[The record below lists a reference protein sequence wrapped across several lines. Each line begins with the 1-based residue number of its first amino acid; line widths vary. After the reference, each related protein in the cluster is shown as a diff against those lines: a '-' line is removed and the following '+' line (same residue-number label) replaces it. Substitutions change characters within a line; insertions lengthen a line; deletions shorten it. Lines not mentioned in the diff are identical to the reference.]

1 MCVDVDLLWWISLIY
16 HYIYFSFLSCMFF
29 TFFLQTY
36 KFFATLITEILY
48 VSTYVYNELF
58 EQAMESHHH
67 ENTYTFVCSAY
78 NSICV
83 MCARWFRW
91 LYDSW
96 MLDGFI
102 IPFIMSYNISHFCV
116 CFLHRMGGIKF
127 FFFTF

>member
-1 MCVDVDLLWWISLIY
+1 MNKPHLPLHLFLIP
-16 HYIYFSFLSCMFF
+16 FLYVFH
-29 TFFLQTY
+29 FFLQTY

-83 MCARWFRW
+83 MCAR
-91 LYDSW
+91 
-96 MLDGFI
+96 
-102 IPFIMSYNISHFCV
+102 
-116 CFLHRMGGIKF
+116 
-127 FFFTF
+127 